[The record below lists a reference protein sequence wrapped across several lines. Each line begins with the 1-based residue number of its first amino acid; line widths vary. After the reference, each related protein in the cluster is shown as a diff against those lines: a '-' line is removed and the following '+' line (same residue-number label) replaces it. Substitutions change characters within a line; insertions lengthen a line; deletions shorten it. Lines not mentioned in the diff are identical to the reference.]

1 MATRAADFFDVQS
14 APRGPRWIGWIVRK
28 GEQVPYRSVVLVA
41 ASREEAEARARA
53 WADTQIPVAATP
65 VPDADTQAGH

>member
-1 MATRAADFFDVQS
+1 MTTRAADFFDVQS

-41 ASREEAEARARA
+41 ASRGEAEARARA
-53 WADTQIPVAATP
+53 WAETQLPVADTH
-65 VPDADTQAGH
+65 VPAADTQAGH

>member
-41 ASREEAEARARA
+41 ASRAEAEARARA
-53 WADTQIPVAATP
+53 WAETQIPVGDTLVP
-65 VPDADTQAGH
+65 VADTQAGH